1 VSYLDTAF
9 AESDRMFANCSK
21 AVASNPGGTLTA
33 GTMGLSLNQSKLTK
47 AAEQY
52 RHNVGWVFV
61 AVRAIASRI
70 AGQDI
75 FVGKVGTKPT
85 GKKLI
90 LPSHLKSIG
99 DKLAPIENHEF
110 LDALCDPNPLMVRSS
125 LMYSTV
131 ASMLLTGRGHW
142 WVSESDKGLQ
152 IWPIPS
158 HWIEPGDPMRGT
170 WKLKPTGMEEHELP
184 AEAIIPFAFPDPSNP
199 FGAISPL
206 QSQAAAVSTDEEIQ
220 TAQYK
225 AFRNGVNPGLMI
237 RVGKLPGMN
246 GDGQRPVLN
255 DHQRNEITQAILK
268 QYGGT
273 ANRQNPL
280 IVDGMI
286 EGVEKLTTSPQ
297 EMDFLNSGSQTK
309 ARILQAFGV
318 NPLVVGETENSN
330 RASAVVSQANFCE
343 TVNPLIQLMSET
355 ITRWAR
361 GWYGDKLTVW
371 VEPCQVSDPEQKLN
385 EWKTARANGD
395 VTTNEFRANV
405 LNLEPV
411 SGGDIRRDALGN
423 EIEQPAKHTLNGHAR
438 I

>member
-1 VSYLDTAF
+1 MYSHCKA
-9 AESDRMFANCSK
+9 
-21 AVASNPGGTLTA
+21 AVASSPGATLTS
-33 GTMGLSLNQSKLTK
+33 GTMGLNLNQSKLTK

-61 AVRAIASRI
+61 STRAIASRI
-70 AGQDI
+70 AGQDV

-85 GKKLI
+85 GKKLY

-110 LDALCDPNPLMVRSS
+110 LDALCDPNPIMVRWS

-142 WVSESDKGLQ
+142 WVSESDSALQ

-184 AEAIIPFAFPDPSNP
+184 AEAIIPFAFVDPSNP

-220 TAQYK
+220 MAQFR
-225 AFRNGVNPGLMI
+225 AFQNGVNPGLMI

-246 GDGQRPVLN
+246 GDGQRPVLS
-255 DHQRNEITQAILK
+255 DSQRQEITTAILK

-273 ANRQNPL
+273 GNRQNPI

-286 EGVEKLTTSPQ
+286 EGVEKLTTTPL
-297 EMDFLNSGSQTK
+297 EMDFLNSGNQTK
-309 ARILQAFGV
+309 SRILQAFGL
-318 NPLVVGETENSN
+318 NPIIVGEIEGAN
-330 RASAVVSQANFCE
+330 RASAVVAEQNFCE
-343 TVNPLIQLMSET
+343 TLNPICELMSQT
-355 ITRWAR
+355 LTRWSR
-361 GWYGDKLTVW
+361 QWYGDKLTIW
-371 VEPCQVSDPEQKLN
+371 IDPCKPLDAEMKLN

-411 SGGDIRRDALGN
+411 SGGDVRRDVLGN